1 MILLCWFY
9 LFILC
14 LEKEIR
20 AREGWEEQQ
29 TIICRPSLEDES
41 ESLLRM
47 SMVELGP
54 WPLGQV
60 ESAFWICLLKSISRC
75 FTRYCFLHS
84 ASACICHASHGK
96 AGAYLNCT
104 EFSILIWSGK
114 IPRKSW
120 DILSFYWSLIN
131 SDGRHYWWLDHKR
144 VPHYQCPM
152 THFGRWESLTR
163 ALINT

>member
-1 MILLCWFY
+1 MCTG
-9 LFILC
+9 
-14 LEKEIR
+14 KR
-20 AREGWEEQQ
+20 Q
-29 TIICRPSLEDES
+29 TNES

-60 ESAFWICLLKSISRC
+60 ESAFWICLLKSLSRC

-96 AGAYLNCT
+96 ACAYLNCT

-120 DILSFYWSLIN
+120 DILSFYWSLP
-131 SDGRHYWWLDHKR
+131 SLAVSTRRHVRAHSRCTSAFSVSRESFSPLD
-144 VPHYQCPM
+144 
-152 THFGRWESLTR
+152 FSLFCLR
-163 ALINT
+163 KALWRYLLYDCILFFYSGVAFCNK